1 MSLNSSARSAAQ
13 AGWARSAS
21 RTETLVELPER
32 ITSAGEEA
40 DASDSVRS
48 VFDRFSK
55 GWMRS
60 RGLGDL
66 DDSTE
71 RLISAARDSVE
82 EATEVLRERKAA
94 EEKEDHSA
102 EWEYM
107 SSTSPKETP
116 EDKNLRNTRS
126 VFADVDH

>member
-1 MSLNSSARSAAQ
+1 MVGLGLRL
-13 AGWARSAS
+13 
-21 RTETLVELPER
+21 RTEALVELPER

-40 DASDSVRS
+40 DASDNVRS
-48 VFDRFSK
+48 VFGRFSD
-55 GWMRS
+55 GLDTLE
-60 RGLGDL
+60 GLGDL

-82 EATEVLRERKAA
+82 EAKEVFRERKAA

-116 EDKNLRNTRS
+116 EDKNLRDTRS